1 MLLAEIDRY
10 YRELLLIDDFA
21 RNDSAMNGLQF
32 GDFNSEISRI
42 AFAVDACAET
52 FRRAAESGAQMLFVH
67 HGLFWGRVFPLTG
80 RHHARFR
87 LLADAGLALY
97 AVHLPLD
104 AHPDLGNNAGIAKK
118 LGLENCEPF
127 ADYHGKKIGIKGR
140 LPAALSLDRV
150 KEKLDMDVQK
160 PLGQLAFGKA
170 EISSI
175 GIVSGGATWE
185 SFQAIEEDLDLYITG
200 DAAHEIYHH
209 CLEAK
214 INVLFGGHYNTET
227 YGVRSMC
234 EKTASD
240 LRLET
245 VFIDLPTGL

>member
-1 MLLAEIDRY
+1 MQLAEIDIY
-10 YRELLLIDDFA
+10 FRELLLIDDFA
-21 RNDSAMNGLQF
+21 RTDSAMNGLQF
-32 GDFNSEISRI
+32 GDFNSEISGI

-52 FRRAAESGAQMLFVH
+52 FRRAAEAGAQMLFVH
-67 HGLFWGRVFPLTG
+67 HGLFWGRGYPLTG
-80 RHHARFR
+80 RHHARIK

-104 AHPDLGNNAGIAKK
+104 AHPDLGNNAGIAGK

-127 ADYHGKKIGIKGR
+127 ADYHGKKIGVKGR
-140 LPAALSLDRV
+140 LPGVLSLDQV

-170 EISSI
+170 EIYSI

-227 YGVRSMC
+227 YGVRSLC
-234 EKTASD
+234 DKTASD
-240 LRLET
+240 LGLET